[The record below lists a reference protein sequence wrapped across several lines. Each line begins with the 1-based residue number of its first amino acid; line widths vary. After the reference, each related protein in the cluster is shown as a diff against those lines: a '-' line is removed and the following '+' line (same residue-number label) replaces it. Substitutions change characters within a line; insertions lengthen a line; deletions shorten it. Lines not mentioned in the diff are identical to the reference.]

1 MIYPILFFLALLLCA
16 FSALFMAGS
25 GALGIACFLL
35 GLAWVSMI
43 AMVYSICAFE
53 GGI

>member
-1 MIYPILFFLALLLCA
+1 MIYPILFFVALLLCA

-25 GALGIACFLL
+25 GALGFALFLM
-35 GLAWVSMI
+35 GLAFVSMI
-43 AMVYSICAFE
+43 GMVYSICAFE

>member
-1 MIYPILFFLALLLCA
+1 MIYPVLFFVALLLCA

-35 GLAWVSMI
+35 GLAVVSMI
-43 AMVYSICAFE
+43 GMIYSIHAFE
-53 GGI
+53 GGF